1 MKNIY
6 TIILF
11 IALTIPIR
19 LCFAQKESAFY
30 TLPEGAFIGTV
41 TEQGIVGYAS
51 SIYIPYSAKG
61 HTWTS
66 VDPQKIGQWKI
77 TGRNDVMGG
86 YYTSKDPMN
95 SIYTIPQLEEI
106 NKISYQYGAI
116 ELGSMISTNYV
127 HVGDSVSHYMTPAR
141 LICDHAQTL
150 PQNARVFD
158 LVKTPSY
165 FTKDFDTI
173 GVYFNNIDVMYI
185 EGIRIPIA
193 LESTDT
199 KAFFPNL
206 DAHIK
211 VTIYKVKTIGQ
222 REDNIADRSQKLAEV
237 TLTKDSLFVHTSIS
251 YMGSVQGMLPNPIAI
266 NGPFVVEL
274 TDMKTSGCN
283 FYVTASR
290 EREGENY
297 WGYHIEGNKETYHNK
312 FTPAISVNAMFPAL
326 YSEEGEDLEIVI
338 PAEGIDYTN
347 EECPQR
353 TIYANMSYKKGEKGF
368 NSSEIE
374 WCKIFTMGTTQDH
387 VTFAFTAEANT
398 NNNPREADFVF
409 SFRGKSLNYHLYQPP
424 QGRTVVRNGLTK
436 GNLGTIC
443 LPYEVKEVTGASL
456 WEIAY
461 LTNNTLVLEEA
472 KTIEAGLPY
481 IFQAEQERIEGII
494 MTNLTT
500 TMEQKDANNGL
511 AGAKN
516 GLHGT
521 LETIR
526 DKALEGKYV
535 MANNEFVRCGS
546 GCELGANRAYMVLEE
561 VPTTETP
568 AKEGVR
574 RMAMKMEEVTE
585 LEFRME
591 ESVERSK
598 KHVPLKLY
606 GADGRLYISVNGQVI
621 GMDGQVIGINGQRI
635 W

>member
-19 LCFAQKESAFY
+19 LCFAQNESAFY

-66 VDPQKIGQWKI
+66 VDPQRTGEWKI

-86 YYTSKDPMN
+86 YYTSIDPMN
-95 SIYTIPQLEEI
+95 SIYHIPQLVEI
-106 NKISYQYGAI
+106 GKKYYQYGAQI
-116 ELGSMISTNYV
+116 EDQINNDSYV
-127 HVGDSVSHYMTPAR
+127 HVGDSVSYYMTPAR

-150 PQNARVFD
+150 SPNTYVYD

-165 FTKDFDTI
+165 FTKNFDTI

-193 LESTDT
+193 LENTDKT
-199 KAFFPNL
+199 AFFPNS

-211 VTIYKVKTIGQ
+211 VTIYPAKSIGGKIA
-222 REDNIADRSQKLAEV
+222 NIADQSKRLAEM
-237 TLTKDSLFVHTSIS
+237 TLTKDSLSVHPNLS
-251 YMGSVQGMLPNPIAI
+251 YMGSVQGRLPSPIAI

-274 TDMKTSGCN
+274 TGMKTSGCH

-326 YSEEGEDLEIVI
+326 YSEEGEDQEIVI

-368 NSSEIE
+368 SSSEIE
-374 WCKIFTMGTTQDH
+374 WCKIFNMGTTQDH

-574 RMAMKMEEVTE
+574 RMAMKMGEVTE
-585 LEFRME
+585 LEFRMA

-621 GMDGQVIGINGQRI
+621 GINGQRI

>member
-41 TEQGIVGYAS
+41 TEQGIVGYES
-51 SIYIPYSAKG
+51 SVYIPYSAEG
-61 HTWTS
+61 HSWTS
-66 VDPQKIGQWKI
+66 TDVQTYSQWYVGSENVCNVKS
-77 TGRNDVMGG
+77 
-86 YYTSKDPMN
+86 YTRIMPMN
-95 SIYTIPQLEEI
+95 SSYSIPLLRESD
-106 NKISYQYGAI
+106 KISYQYGGLENGVPGTSNKA
-116 ELGSMISTNYV
+116 Y
-127 HVGDSVSHYMTPAR
+127 VGDSVSHYMTPAR

-193 LESTDT
+193 LESTNT

-237 TLTKDSLFVHTSIS
+237 TLTKDSLIVHTSIS
-251 YMGSVQGMLPNPIAI
+251 YIGSVQGMLPNPIAI

-326 YSEEGEDLEIVI
+326 YSEEGEDQEIVI

-368 NSSEIE
+368 SSSEIE
-374 WCKIFTMGTTQDH
+374 WCKIFNMGTTQDH

-461 LTNNTLVLEEA
+461 LTNNTLVLEES

-574 RMAMKMEEVTE
+574 RMAMKMGEVTE
-585 LEFRME
+585 LEFRMKE
-591 ESVERSK
+591 NVERSK

>member
-19 LCFAQKESAFY
+19 LCCAQKESAFY

-66 VDPQKIGQWKI
+66 VDPQRTGQWKI

-86 YYTSKDPMN
+86 YYTSIDPMN
-95 SIYTIPQLEEI
+95 STYTIPQLEEI

-116 ELGSMISTNYV
+116 KLGSMISTNYV
-127 HVGDSVSHYMTPAR
+127 HIGDSVSHYMTPAR

-150 PQNARVFD
+150 SPNTYVYN

-165 FTKDFDTI
+165 FTKNFDTI

-185 EGIRIPIA
+185 EGIRIPI
-193 LESTDT
+193 EGET
-199 KAFFPNL
+199 KENLFPQQ
-206 DAHIK
+206 DSSIK
-211 VTIYKVKTIGQ
+211 VTIYPAKAIGGKTA
-222 REDNIADRSQKLAEV
+222 NIADKSRPLAKV
-237 TLTKDSLFVHTSIS
+237 TLGKEDFIANNKAA
-251 YMGSVQGMLPNPIAI
+251 YMGTLQATLSKPITI
-266 NGPFVVEL
+266 KGPFVVEL
-274 TDMKTSGCN
+274 TGMKTSGCN

-368 NSSEIE
+368 SSSEIE
-374 WCKIFTMGTTQDH
+374 WCKIFNMGTTQDH

-574 RMAMKMEEVTE
+574 RMAMKMGEVTE